1 MQPVCVCVC
10 VCILSQLVCMPAAA
24 IPASLWKSRRDR
36 GVYAEREREGEGERR
51 EKRKRGDG
59 DGERW

>member
-1 MQPVCVCVC
+1 
-10 VCILSQLVCMPAAA
+10 MPAAA